1 MNNKTAQID
10 PKALRQ
16 ALGAY
21 TTGVTI
27 ITTRSSTGEP
37 VGITANSFSS
47 VSLDPPLVLWSLA
60 RSAHSL
66 PAFSESTHWNVHV
79 LSMEQEDLSNRF
91 ARAGENKFAGLELDD
106 GMSDSPLLPQ
116 CSARFQCKKAFEYDG
131 GDHIIFVGEVLG
143 FDKSERPALAYAAG
157 NYAIPTKKTN
167 TKLSTSTAQHNSAYS
182 EDLLGYL
189 LGRAHYQMLANMK
202 VIYSKYGINESDFF
216 IIATLMI
223 RSQLNLV
230 ELNKYLHYIG
240 AVNKEDLLKLSQLG
254 LVQNINEMFSL
265 TSEGVIAGR
274 EFVKTANEV
283 EARLAENIGE
293 TDTLAMKSLLKRVI
307 LATDPGLPSL
317 WDDTSHE

>member
-1 MNNKTAQID
+1 MNDKTVQID

-16 ALGAY
+16 ALGAF

-27 ITTRSSTGEP
+27 ITTRSPTGEP

-60 RSAHSL
+60 RTAHSL
-66 PAFSESTHWNVHV
+66 GSFSQSSHWNVHV

-91 ARAGENKFAGLELDD
+91 AKAGENKFAGLELDT
-106 GMSDSPLLPQ
+106 GISDSPLLTN

-143 FDKSERPALAYAAG
+143 FDKSDRPPIAYASG

-167 TKLSTSTAQHNSAYS
+167 TKLSNSTTQYSSPYS

-189 LGRAHYQMLANMK
+189 LGRAHYQMLARMR
-202 VIYSKYGINESDFF
+202 VVYTKYGIDESDFF
-216 IIATLMI
+216 IISTLMI
-223 RSQLNLV
+223 RSQLNLQD
-230 ELNKYLHYIG
+230 LNKYLHYIG
-240 AVNKEDLLKLSQLG
+240 DVNKDNLMKLSQLG
-254 LVQNINEMFSL
+254 LVQNINDLFSL
-265 TSEGVIAGR
+265 TSEGVVAGR
-274 EFVKTANEV
+274 EFVKAANQV
-283 EARLAENIGE
+283 EAHLSENIGE

-307 LATDPGLPSL
+307 LATDPGLPPL
-317 WDDTSHE
+317 WDE

>member
-1 MNNKTAQID
+1 MNNKTVQID

-27 ITTRSSTGEP
+27 ITTRSANGEP

-66 PAFSESTHWNVHV
+66 AAFSQSSHWNVHV

-91 ARAGENKFAGLELDD
+91 AKAGENKFAGIDLDV
-106 GMSDSPLLPQ
+106 GISDSPLLPR

-143 FDKSERPALAYAAG
+143 FDRSERPSLAYSAG

-167 TKLSTSTAQHNSAYS
+167 AKLSKSTAQHNSPYS

-189 LGRAHYQMLANMK
+189 LGRAHYQMLARMK
-202 VIYSKYGINESDFF
+202 VIYTKYGINESDFF

-223 RSQLNLV
+223 RSQLNLI

-240 AVNKEDLLKLSQLG
+240 EVNKENLLKLSQLG

-265 TSEGVIAGR
+265 TSEGVVAGR
-274 EFVKTANEV
+274 EFVKAANEI
-283 EARLAENIGE
+283 ETYLSENIGE
-293 TDTLAMKSLLKRVI
+293 TDTIAMKSLLKRVI

-317 WDDTSHE
+317 WDDSSNE